1 MRRLGG
7 RRDER
12 GLSSSVQYALL
23 TPVLMLVV
31 IGIIQVGVWFHGRN
45 VAVEAAE
52 LAADELRGRDA
63 DVGAAQAAA
72 QRVTAV
78 GGLREVSV
86 QVDRGATQVQV
97 TVSAA
102 APTLVD
108 LPLPRIEQRASAPV
122 ERVTRP

>member
-1 MRRLGG
+1 MRRFGE
-7 RRDER
+7 RQDER
-12 GLSSSVQYALL
+12 GLSSSVQYAVL

-45 VAVEAAE
+45 VAMQAAE
-52 LAADELRGRDA
+52 LAADQMRGRGA

-72 QRVTAV
+72 QRVTTV
-78 GGLREVSV
+78 GGLREVSI
-86 QVDRGATQVQV
+86 QIDRGATQVQV
-97 TVSAA
+97 SVSAA

-108 LPLPRIEQRASAPV
+108 LRLPRIEQRAAAPV